1 MASPLLLLLPLA
13 VSSLLLPFAAAA
25 RVFSVAD
32 YGAAGD
38 GARYDTGAIQAA
50 VDACAAAGGGR
61 VLLPAPGDYLTATV
75 HLRSRVVLDV
85 APGARLL
92 GGTRQADYPPESRR
106 WYVVLAENTTGAGV
120 TGGGEINGQGG
131 AFVVTPNPQK
141 NIMVSWNATGD
152 CEGDECRPR
161 LVGFIDS
168 KDVTIHDITLNQP
181 AYWCLHIVRCD
192 NTMIHNVSIYGDFDT
207 PNNDGI
213 DIEDSNNTAITHCH
227 IDTGDDAICPK
238 STTGPVYNLTATNCW
253 IRTKSC
259 AIKFGSA
266 SFFDF
271 KKLVFD
277 NITIVD
283 SHRGLGMQIRDGG
296 NVSDVVFSNIKM
308 STRYYHPLWWG
319 RAEPIYITTCPRH
332 PDSKEGTISDIQFIN
347 ISSVSENGVFLAGS
361 KHGLLRNLKFK
372 NVDLTYKR
380 WTNYS
385 GGLYDYRPGCQKMVK
400 HRTGGMMLE
409 HISGLEIDNVRMR
422 WSRGSLKGWDV
433 DPLLFQP
440 STVDKLSFHDWQ
452 SLAVSR

>member
-1 MASPLLLLLPLA
+1 MAASRIVLLAVVALQLLLLPA
-13 VSSLLLPFAAAA
+13 AWSS
-25 RVFSVAD
+25 RVFSVVD

-38 GARYDTGAIQAA
+38 GFRYDTTAIQAA
-50 VDACAAAGGGR
+50 VDACAAVGGGR

-75 HLRSRVVLDV
+75 HLRSGVVLEV

-92 GGTRQADYPPESRR
+92 GGTRQEDYPAESGR

-120 TGGGEINGQGG
+120 MGGGEINGQSA
-131 AFVVTPNPQK
+131 AFVVTPNEKK

-152 CEGDECRPR
+152 CQGDECRPR

-168 KDVTIHDITLNQP
+168 KDVKIHDITLNQP
-181 AYWCLHIVRCD
+181 AYWCLHLVRCD
-192 NTMIHNVSIYGDFDT
+192 NSVIHNVSIFGDWNT

-213 DIEDSNNTAITHCH
+213 DITDSNNTVITDCH

-238 STTGPVYNLTATNCW
+238 SSDRPVYNLTATNCW

-266 SFFDF
+266 SYFNFE
-271 KKLVFD
+271 KLFFD

-308 STRYYHPLWWG
+308 STRYYHPSWWG

-332 PDSKEGTISDIQFIN
+332 PDSKEGTISNIQFIN
-347 ISSVSENGVFLAGS
+347 ITSVSE
-361 KHGLLRNLKFK
+361 
-372 NVDLTYKR
+372 
-380 WTNYS
+380 
-385 GGLYDYRPGCQKMVK
+385 
-400 HRTGGMMLE
+400 TGFSWL
-409 HISGLEIDNVRMR
+409 D
-422 WSRGSLKGWDV
+422 
-433 DPLLFQP
+433 
-440 STVDKLSFHDWQ
+440 Q
-452 SLAVSR
+452 SMDCFAT

>member
-1 MASPLLLLLPLA
+1 MASRPLQLVAAPLLLLLLVVVPA
-13 VSSLLLPFAAAA
+13 ARSS

-38 GARYDTGAIQAA
+38 GSRYDTAAIQAA

-61 VLLPAPGDYLTATV
+61 VLLPAPGNYLTATV

-92 GGTRQADYPPESRR
+92 GGTRQEDYPAVSSR
-106 WYVVLAENTTGAGV
+106 WYVVLAESTTGAGV

-131 AFVVTPNPQK
+131 AFVVTPSEVK
-141 NIMVSWNATGD
+141 NIMVYLGKLI
-152 CEGDECRPR
+152 R
-161 LVGFIDS
+161 LGTCIACS
-168 KDVTIHDITLNQP
+168 
-181 AYWCLHIVRCD
+181 LHLVRCD
-192 NTMIHNVSIYGDFDT
+192 NTVIHNVSIFGDFNT
-207 PNNDGI
+207 PNNDGM
-213 DIEDSNNTAITHCH
+213 DIEDSNNTVITNCH
-227 IDTGDDAICPK
+227 IDTGDDALCPK
-238 STTGPVYNLTATNCW
+238 SSTGPVYNLTATNCW

-266 SFFDF
+266 SYFDF
-271 KKLVFD
+271 KRLVFD

-332 PDSKEGTISDIQFIN
+332 PDSKEGTISDLRFIN

-361 KHGLLRNLKFK
+361 KHGLLHNLKFK
-372 NVDLTYKR
+372 NIDLTYKR
-380 WTNYS
+380 WTNYT

-400 HRTGGMMLE
+400 HKTGGMMLE
-409 HISGLEIDNVRMR
+409 HISGLEVDNVRMR
-422 WSRGSLKGWDV
+422 WARGSLKGWDV
-433 DPLLFQP
+433 NPLLFRP
-440 STVDKLSFHDWQ
+440 STIDQLSFHDWQ
-452 SLAVSR
+452 SVDVQ

>member
-1 MASPLLLLLPLA
+1 MAASRIVLLAVVALQLLLLPA
-13 VSSLLLPFAAAA
+13 AWSS
-25 RVFSVAD
+25 RVFSVVD

-38 GARYDTGAIQAA
+38 GFRYDTTAIQAA
-50 VDACAAAGGGR
+50 VDACAAVGGGR

-75 HLRSRVVLDV
+75 HLRSGVVLEV

-92 GGTRQADYPPESRR
+92 GGTRQEDYPAESGR

-120 TGGGEINGQGG
+120 MGGGEINGQSA
-131 AFVVTPNPQK
+131 AFVVTPNEKK

-152 CEGDECRPR
+152 CQGDECRPR

-168 KDVTIHDITLNQP
+168 KDVKIHDITLNQP
-181 AYWCLHIVRCD
+181 AYWCLHLVRCD
-192 NTMIHNVSIYGDFDT
+192 NSVIHNVSIFGDWNT

-213 DIEDSNNTAITHCH
+213 DITDSNNTVITDCH

-238 STTGPVYNLTATNCW
+238 SSDRPVYNLTATNCW

-266 SFFDF
+266 SYFNFE
-271 KKLVFD
+271 KLFFD

-308 STRYYHPLWWG
+308 STRNW
-319 RAEPIYITTCPRH
+319 
-332 PDSKEGTISDIQFIN
+332 
-347 ISSVSENGVFLAGS
+347 VFLAGS

-372 NVDLTYKR
+372 NIDLTYKR
-380 WTNYS
+380 WTNCT
-385 GGLYDYRPGCQKMVK
+385 GGLYDYRPGCEEMVK

-409 HISGLEIDNVRMR
+409 HISGLEVDNVRMR
-422 WSRGSLKGWDV
+422 WSRSSLKGWDV
-433 DPLLFQP
+433 NPLLFRP
-440 STVDKLSFHDWQ
+440 STIDNLSFHDWQ
-452 SLAVSR
+452 SVDVQ